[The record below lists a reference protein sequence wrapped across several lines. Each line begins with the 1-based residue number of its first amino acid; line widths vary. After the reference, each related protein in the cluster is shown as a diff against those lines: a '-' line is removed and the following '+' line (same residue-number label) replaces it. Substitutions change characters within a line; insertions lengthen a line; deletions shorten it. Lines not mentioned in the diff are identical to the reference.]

1 MKDKTQNTEKEIKNE
16 LDKMN
21 YPANE
26 DIYAQD
32 KPITNSDVE
41 KISTNDQLN
50 TQENL
55 TDKNTS
61 KHKQLGDNLDVPGAE
76 LDNAQENI
84 GSEDE
89 ENNYYSEADTK

>member
-32 KPITNSDVE
+32 KPITNSDIE
-41 KISTNDQLN
+41 KITTHNLFN
-50 TQENL
+50 TP
-55 TDKNTS
+55 K
-61 KHKQLGDNLDVPGAE
+61 K
-76 LDNAQENI
+76 
-84 GSEDE
+84 
-89 ENNYYSEADTK
+89 

>member
-1 MKDKTQNTEKEIKNE
+1 MKDKTQKTEKEIQKE

-21 YPANE
+21 YPANQ

-41 KISTNDQLN
+41 KVSTNDELN
-50 TQENL
+50 TKENL
-55 TDKNTS
+55 WNENSFDKEQEGN
-61 KHKQLGDNLDVPGAE
+61 DLDVPGSE
-76 LDNAQENI
+76 LDDTQENI

-89 ENNYYSEADTK
+89 ENNYYSQSDTK

>member
-61 KHKQLGDNLDVPGAE
+61 KHKQLGDNLDVPDAK

>member
-61 KHKQLGDNLDVPGAE
+61 KHKQLGDNLDVPGAK